1 MPEFTDLE
9 LQAYLDEAIAAEEM
23 ARIEAAA
30 RDNKAILRRLS
41 EINRRR
47 DMGVHTLGEVWRRH
61 RLSCPKRQQ
70 LGAYLLD
77 ALDTETANYIYFHLT
92 EIGCRFC
99 LANLEDLQA
108 QKKADAAAAKKRRRR
123 YFQSSAGYLKKQ
135 R

>member
-61 RLSCPKRQQ
+61 RLSCPKRQT

-77 ALDTETANYIYFHLT
+77 ALDPETANYIYFHIT
-92 EIGCRFC
+92 EIGCRYC
-99 LANLEDLQA
+99 LANVEDLQSE
-108 QKKADAAAAKKRRRR
+108 KKADVSRVKKRQRR
-123 YFQSSAGYLKKQ
+123 YFQSSAGYLKK
-135 R
+135 

>member
-23 ARIEAAA
+23 ARIEAAV

-61 RLSCPKRQQ
+61 RLSCPKRQT

-77 ALDTETANYIYFHLT
+77 ALDPETANYIYFHIT
-92 EIGCRFC
+92 EIGCRYC
-99 LANLEDLQA
+99 LANVEDLQSE
-108 QKKADAAAAKKRRRR
+108 KKADVSRVKKRQRR
-123 YFQSSAGYLKKQ
+123 YFQSSAGYLKK
-135 R
+135 

>member
-23 ARIEAAA
+23 ARIETAV
-30 RDNKAILRRLS
+30 RENKTILKRLS

-47 DMGVHTLGEVWRRH
+47 DLGVHTLGEVWRRH

-77 ALDTETANYIYFHLT
+77 ALDTETANYIYFHIT
-92 EIGCRFC
+92 DIGCRYC
-99 LANLEDLQA
+99 LANVEDLQA
-108 QKKADAAAAKKRRRR
+108 EKNADTSVVKTRQRR
-123 YFQSSAGYLKKQ
+123 YFQSSAGFLKK
-135 R
+135 